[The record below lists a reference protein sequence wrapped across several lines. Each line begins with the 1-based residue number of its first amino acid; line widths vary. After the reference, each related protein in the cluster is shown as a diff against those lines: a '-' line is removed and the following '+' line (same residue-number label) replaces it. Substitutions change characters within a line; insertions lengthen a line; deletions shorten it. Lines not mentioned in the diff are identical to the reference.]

1 MPFSPLDLQ
10 VAIQQAGR
18 VADEVA
24 SEKEAPEKARDDKAR
39 EEIEQ
44 RQLDENT
51 ADEADEADDN
61 NKVGDEPEGSAQGY
75 QSYVGP
81 EEEEA
86 EEENNSSASDPE
98 SSEVGSYLDLTT

>member
-24 SEKEAPEKARDDKAR
+24 SEKEAPDKAREEKAR

-44 RQLDENT
+44 RQLEENT
-51 ADEADEADDN
+51 ADEAGETDDN
-61 NKVGDEPEGSAQGY
+61 NKVGEEPEGSAQGY
-75 QSYVGP
+75 QSYAG
-81 EEEEA
+81 EEEE
-86 EEENNSSASDPE
+86 EEEEETTSASGPE